1 MEDNVE
7 VNIAV
12 EYCANTNNKNT
23 MFFGQA
29 ARQIVTGEWDVKEV
43 PKLPKQLYEYEKI
56 YEVMVVYQAFKFVL
70 ELLVESKEGGIIVF
84 VYPYTDKRK
93 IQRVITDE
101 FSDKPYVSKKL
112 DIDKKPELLM
122 LKALRMDKVC
132 YSDNLTGSD
141 FSKVIE
147 KLKMC

>member
-1 MEDNVE
+1 MRKLKIYLSGAITGRENYKE
-7 VNIAV
+7 EF
-12 EYCANTNNKNT
+12 EYAKIRIKDFEAKNNKKT
-23 MFFGQA
+23 
-29 ARQIVTGEWDVKEV
+29 DK
-43 PKLPKQLYEYEKI
+43 EKI
-56 YEVMVVYQAFKFVL
+56 
-70 ELLVESKEGGIIVF
+70 
-84 VYPYTDKRK
+84 
-93 IQRVITDE
+93 
-101 FSDKPYVSKKL
+101 KL